1 MSETSKQANMQIP
14 ICLKFVFVKKF
25 AYADRIIKKIRS
37 DHNQLYMHFPRLTT
51 ISAHYLPL
59 KCRSIYIL
67 SEQKRNKNFE
77 RFQISTN
84 YKATRCFYAI
94 EQNFIHSHVVC
105 FFSNRFLPSW
115 TSTFKHTHT
124 IRRIKRKN
132 KRTPEKLRRK
142 NSSAHNLAITQCTDF
157 VRG

>member
-1 MSETSKQANMQIP
+1 MFK
-14 ICLKFVFVKKF
+14 ICICQKICICRQD
-25 AYADRIIKKIRS
+25 YKKIRS

-124 IRRIKRKN
+124 ICRIKRKN